1 MDKTE
6 IGDHLR
12 DIIESPLLHERL
24 KVIARNYPN
33 LKQELH
39 IRNAILEIFNECN
52 APVNPYMK
60 AVAEHRV
67 NGNRVDLCFIDQK
80 DLQKP
85 FKVELKF
92 QFSADFNRFE
102 KYRTIIES
110 DLEKRESDAFILIV
124 ANWEKQAKANF
135 DQKWKLTPN
144 LNKYICSDDSE
155 EPLWKTNLERHLN
168 SFARTTVELI
178 ELETEDPYPVT
189 YSFYLLLK
197 HSESA
202 WEDFPIAEL
211 FDALED

>member
-52 APVNPYMK
+52 APVNPHMK

-67 NGNRVDLCFIDQK
+67 NGNRVDLCILNK
-80 DLQKP
+80 NELQEP

-102 KYRTIIES
+102 KYRPIIES

-124 ANWEKQAKANF
+124 ANWKKQAKADF
-135 DQKWKLTPN
+135 DQKWKLTPS
-144 LNKYICSDDSE
+144 LNKYICNDDSKD
-155 EPLWKTNLERHLN
+155 PLWKTNLERHLN
-168 SFARTTVELI
+168 SFDRTTVELF

-202 WEDFPIAEL
+202 WEEFPISEL